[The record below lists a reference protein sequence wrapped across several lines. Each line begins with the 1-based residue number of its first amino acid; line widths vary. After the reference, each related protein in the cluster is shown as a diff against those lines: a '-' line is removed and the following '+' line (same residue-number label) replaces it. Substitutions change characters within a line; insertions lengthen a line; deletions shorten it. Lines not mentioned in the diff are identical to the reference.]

1 MQCNMK
7 CPKCKE
13 IHEANSRYCVNCG
26 FDLEPYIIRF
36 KDKHLPI
43 HFDGGIIDTVLGTD
57 EEDDDFCDCCCGCC
71 CCGSGS
77 SKKSNSGC
85 LELLCDCL

>member
-1 MQCNMK
+1 MQCSLK

-13 IHEANSRYCVNCG
+13 THEINSQFCAQCG

-43 HFDGGIIDTVLGTD
+43 HFDGGVDAGD
-57 EEDDDFCDCCCGCC
+57 ACECCGECCCG
-71 CCGSGS
+71 GS
-77 SKKSNSGC
+77 SKQQQKKQGCCGNSC
-85 LELLCDCL
+85 DCLCDCL

>member
-13 IHEANSRYCVNCG
+13 THEINSQFCAHCG

-43 HFDGGIIDTVLGTD
+43 HFDGGIIDAIVG
-57 EEDDDFCDCCCGCC
+57 EEEEEDFCDCCGGCC
-71 CCGSGS
+71 CGGGS
-77 SKKSNSGC
+77 SKKKSSGF
-85 LELLCDCL
+85 CDCLLDCL

>member
-1 MQCNMK
+1 MQCSLK

-13 IHEANSRYCVNCG
+13 THEINSQFCASCG

-43 HFDGGIIDTVLGTD
+43 HFDGGIDADDACDCLG
-57 EEDDDFCDCCCGCC
+57 DCCCG
-71 CCGSGS
+71 GS
-77 SKKSNSGC
+77 SKKQQQQKKQGCCENSC
-85 LELLCDCL
+85 DCLCDCL

>member
-13 IHEANSRYCVNCG
+13 IHEINSRYCASCG
-26 FDLEPYIIRF
+26 FDLEPYILRF

-43 HFDGGIIDTVLGTD
+43 HFDGGIIDAVLGE
-57 EEDDDFCDCCCGCC
+57 EEDDDCCCCGCC
-71 CCGSGS
+71 CGGS
-77 SKKSNSGC
+77 SKKSSSSGFC
-85 LELLCDCL
+85 DLLCDCL